1 MNRIALSA
9 LTIAIAATSNP
20 GQAATPIA
28 ATAAPLAVTGTLVA
42 SNVRG
47 RISVTPWDRNEV
59 SWSGSL
65 GAGAKLVV
73 NKSESRITLEVESE
87 EGNSWLGWNKG
98 PREDSILVIKV
109 PASAALD
116 LSAVSANID
125 VTGLR
130 GSALIEA
137 ESVSGEV
144 SVRAAAERIE
154 LSSVSGDVS
163 FEGEAGRADMET
175 VSGDL
180 RATGVSG
187 DVSVETVSGSAIV
200 RGGVVTEFEAAAVSG
215 DIDFDGA
222 LVAGGRMDVESMS
235 GDVSITLPAGTGAR
249 VTSETFSGSLR
260 NDFGIKVE
268 DEDGPGSTM
277 NGKFGSGEATIEIE
291 SFSGDVEL
299 RQR

>member
-9 LTIAIAATSNP
+9 LTIAIAAISNP
-20 GQAATPIA
+20 VQAATPIA
-28 ATAAPLAVTGTLVA
+28 ATAAPLDATGTLVA

-98 PREDSILVIKV
+98 PREDSVLVIKV
-109 PASAALD
+109 PASASLD

-163 FEGEAGRADMET
+163 FEGEAGRADLET

-222 LVAGGRMDVESMS
+222 LATGGRMDVESMS

-260 NDFGIKVE
+260 NDFGLKVE

>member
-9 LTIAIAATSNP
+9 LTIAIAVISNP
-20 GQAATPIA
+20 ARAATPIA
-28 ATAAPLAVTGTLVA
+28 ATAAPLAATGTLVA

-73 NKSESRITLEVESE
+73 NKSDSRITLEVESE

-98 PREDSILVIKV
+98 PREDSVLVIKV
-109 PASAALD
+109 PASASLD

-163 FEGEAGRADMET
+163 FEGEAGRADLET

-222 LVAGGRMDVESMS
+222 LATGGRMDVESMS
-235 GDVSITLPAGTGAR
+235 GDVSITLPADTGAR

-260 NDFGIKVE
+260 NDFGLKVE